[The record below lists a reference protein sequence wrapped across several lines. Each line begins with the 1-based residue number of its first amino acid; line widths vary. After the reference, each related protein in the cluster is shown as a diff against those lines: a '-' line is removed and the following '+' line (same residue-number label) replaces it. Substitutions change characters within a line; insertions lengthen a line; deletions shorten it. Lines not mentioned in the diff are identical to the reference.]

1 MINKEALREVVEAMR
16 FAARMCAAPRWSDS
30 WLTFVAGAGARAAL
44 ERAEEQKP
52 LGDRIHISRRELLAG
67 IVEVEEATG
76 REVLSPEERAFIKS
90 EGSRT
95 TTGSPEWQPFADALL
110 ARLQLLQR
118 EVATGG
124 EIFQAVLDCVNL
136 IAKMTD
142 HDAPQADIVEAVDA
156 VATKSGVAH
165 TTIWMMAT
173 QAFWMTAARMFAEL
187 PPVTG
192 K

>member
-1 MINKEALREVVEAMR
+1 MNKSLVRLVMCHKCAEQMTRRTNSADFETFELSNWLCLR
-16 FAARMCAAPRWSDS
+16 C
-30 WLTFVAGAGARAAL
+30 GASVNV
-44 ERAEEQKP
+44 
-52 LGDRIHISRRELLAG
+52 DID
-67 IVEVEEATG
+67 
-76 REVLSPEERAFIKS
+76 LSPPLLPQQRIKN

-118 EVATGG
+118 EVATGS
-124 EIFQAVLDCVNL
+124 EVFQAVLDCVNL

-142 HDAPQADIVEAVDA
+142 HDAPQADIIEAVDA

-165 TTIWMMAT
+165 TTVWMMAT

-192 K
+192 EDEK